1 MRGEQ
6 RMPVPNS
13 FTASYFELQRFSFA
27 RSSVA
32 ASLTNTA
39 LNVIASDAASGS
51 LGVSAYIA
59 PFAGSIVGLTADLS
73 GSVSA
78 GSLTLT
84 PAINGTAVAV
94 TPLTPQV
101 IFSAA
106 GQDKEGGTRG
116 QRARIPV
123 KGGGLVNV
131 GTPTHRAF
139 GRTNTQMYV

>member
-39 LNVIASDAASGS
+39 LNVIASDASSGS
-51 LGVSAYIA
+51 LGVSVYIA

-84 PAINGTAVAV
+84 PAINGTAGTGTSA
-94 TPLTPQV
+94 TPPGM
-101 IFSAA
+101 FRSAEQA
-106 GQDKEGGTRG
+106 K
-116 QRARIPV
+116 
-123 KGGGLVNV
+123 
-131 GTPTHRAF
+131 
-139 GRTNTQMYV
+139 